1 MRCPL
6 PDIRST
12 RSRGFTLIELL
23 VVLAIVALLMSIAL
37 PRYFQHID
45 ASKVVVLRENLRATR
60 DAIDKFYSDQ
70 ERYPDSLDELVARK
84 YLRALP
90 IDPITGSDST
100 WRLIAPDDGIKGN
113 VYDLKS
119 GADGSSKEGEPYAQ
133 M

>member
-1 MRCPL
+1 MANPSDGRGA
-6 PDIRST
+6 

-45 ASKVVVLRENLRATR
+45 ASKVIVLRENLRATR

-70 ERYPDSLDELVARK
+70 ERYPDSLEELVARK

-90 IDPITGSDST
+90 IDPVTGSSTT
-100 WRLIAPDDGIKGN
+100 WRLIPPDDGVKGS

-119 GADGSSKEGEPYAQ
+119 GADGVAKDGLPYAE